1 MQPLTRRSQLQ
12 SRSSL
17 PLLWP
22 RLVRPLLHLISE
34 DGAGHACA
42 FFSHTVRC
50 YALAVYAVIG
60 ATVDAVE
67 RIPLISNFLE
77 FVGLAVVGVYGYR
90 YITDPAER

>member
-1 MQPLTRRSQLQ
+1 
-12 SRSSL
+12 
-17 PLLWP
+17 
-22 RLVRPLLHLISE
+22 
-34 DGAGHACA
+34 
-42 FFSHTVRC
+42 VRC